1 MWTYIPRHA
10 TSSFLPDGVPETTR
24 PDSFTT
30 PSCLGSDTNYRRL
43 NGDAHD
49 EVRRAWHPML
59 SPPSLAADPFDR
71 TAPLCPG
78 RPARVRAAAA
88 RRAPSAG
95 QRRWRLRGRSQA
107 TGCRMGRRPE

>member
-78 RPARVRAAAA
+78 ALRPAVAE
-88 RRAPSAG
+88 S
-95 QRRWRLRGRSQA
+95 
-107 TGCRMGRRPE
+107 RRPDSFRTASPPRDPTQ